1 MTTNWS
7 GLSCDIKI
15 HHIASIGLQT
25 VEWAK
30 AQDYNWSGLSQ
41 QPSLTAKAKRSLL
54 QFTPYS
60 WDDFQWRAFSTPKR
74 CIQSL
79 GLLTVFLL
87 MEVRGTA
94 RGARHG
100 PSAAHPPRVRLSDP
114 LCLLNITPEQHSFAK
129 LLQVNAFF
137 LKYILWIPPTNPLNT
152 LRLLILFLA
161 ALPTAKVR
169 H

>member
-1 MTTNWS
+1 M
-7 GLSCDIKI
+7 
-15 HHIASIGLQT
+15 
-25 VEWAK
+25 EWAK

-41 QPSLTAKAKRSLL
+41 QPSLSAKAKRSLL

-87 MEVRGTA
+87 MEVRVSSCECT
-94 RGARHG
+94 
-100 PSAAHPPRVRLSDP
+100 SLVLCAAHLPKVWLQISSQRSPGP
-114 LCLLNITPEQHSFAK
+114 HC
-129 LLQVNAFF
+129 LQVNAFF

-169 H
+169 HRLLHYHAC

>member
-1 MTTNWS
+1 M
-7 GLSCDIKI
+7 
-15 HHIASIGLQT
+15 
-25 VEWAK
+25 EWAK

-87 MEVRGTA
+87 MEVRAACCWCT
-94 RGARHG
+94 
-100 PSAAHPPRVRLSDP
+100 SLILCAAHLPRVWLPEPSDLVKIP
-114 LCLLNITPEQHSFAK
+114 SQHSS
-129 LLQVNAFF
+129 
-137 LKYILWIPPTNPLNT
+137 
-152 LRLLILFLA
+152 
-161 ALPTAKVR
+161 
-169 H
+169 

>member
-1 MTTNWS
+1 VGTAGHRFRRLFRSEVSLRTATIFYFV
-7 GLSCDIKI
+7 GP
-15 HHIASIGLQT
+15 QT

-60 WDDFQWRAFSTPKR
+60 WDDFQWRASSTPKR

-87 MEVRGTA
+87 MEVRV
-94 RGARHG
+94 
-100 PSAAHPPRVRLSDP
+100 PSWQRM
-114 LCLLNITPEQHSFAK
+114 LLTVCCASAQG
-129 LLQVNAFF
+129 
-137 LKYILWIPPTNPLNT
+137 
-152 LRLLILFLA
+152 LA
-161 ALPTAKVR
+161 AGAVGYV
-169 H
+169 

>member
-1 MTTNWS
+1 ML
-7 GLSCDIKI
+7 LSNHEPHVPSEATSERRC
-15 HHIASIGLQT
+15 LQT

-41 QPSLTAKAKRSLL
+41 QTSLTAKAKRSLL

-60 WDDFQWRAFSTPKR
+60 WDDFQWKAFSTPKR
-74 CIQSL
+74 CVQSL

-87 MEVRGTA
+87 MEVRPLLVMPGCCTF
-94 RGARHG
+94 GHCPFTVPNTFSFCG
-100 PSAAHPPRVRLSDP
+100 VTFDNRV
-114 LCLLNITPEQHSFAK
+114 
-129 LLQVNAFF
+129 QVNAFF

-161 ALPTAKVR
+161 ALPTAKVWPGDCPV
-169 H
+169 